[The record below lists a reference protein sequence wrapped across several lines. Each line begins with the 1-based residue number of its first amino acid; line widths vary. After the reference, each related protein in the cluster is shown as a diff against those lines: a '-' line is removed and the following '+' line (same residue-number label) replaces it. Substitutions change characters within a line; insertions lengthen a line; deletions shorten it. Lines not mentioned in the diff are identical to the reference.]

1 MRQFYLQRQFY
12 HLAKKRIIQPTK
24 DDQERMRLLNIWV
37 AMRRKG
43 IKSKEVIKAI
53 GVSRAT
59 LYRWQRRV
67 AENGWQGIKY
77 KSRHSRCLRKAAW
90 KAEIVDG
97 VRSL

>member
-43 IKSKEVIKAI
+43 IKSKEVIEAI
-53 GVSRAT
+53 G
-59 LYRWQRRV
+59 YH
-67 AENGWQGIKY
+67 G
-77 KSRHSRCLRKAAW
+77 RHYIAGRGEWRKT
-90 KAEIVDG
+90 DG
-97 VRSL
+97 KG